1 MLARPLEY
9 QGTMPTPAL
18 VNDPFKGNPKFL
30 AAFRA
35 GCPTALD
42 TVYRTFERPLKNFV
56 LRGFAFKSDGRQL
69 YFSGMHAEHDLED
82 IVQETFRRAF
92 GERARQSFDGIRP
105 YKNYLFTIARNCVI
119 TDMSSRRRQIPV
131 GEALMRDAPSEDL
144 SPLESWVLSQRA
156 AFGDDGDADS
166 HEMLENL
173 EIYGLLMGFIESL
186 DGEAARFF
194 RFRFLAQCSQE
205 NTARRMGWNR
215 ARVRKLEARLRRDF
229 LCHARGT
236 GYLEMRE
243 ESKVVRRVD
252 DRDEHQA
259 VFERSRAIY
268 RERRALE
275 ENELFDPS
283 LDEVRAPAPAAAAA

>member
-1 MLARPLEY
+1 
-9 QGTMPTPAL
+9 MPTLPL
-18 VNDPFKGNPKFL
+18 LNDPFKGNPRFL

-42 TVYRTFERPLKNFV
+42 NVYRTFERPLKNFV
-56 LRGFAFKSDGRQL
+56 LRGFAFKSEGRQL
-69 YFSGMHAEHDLED
+69 YFGGLHSEHDLED

-105 YKNYLFTIARNCVI
+105 YKNYLFTIARNAVI

-156 AFGDDGDADS
+156 ALGEDGDLDS
-166 HEMLENL
+166 HERIEGL

-205 NTARRMGWNR
+205 KTARRMGWNR

-229 LCHARGT
+229 LCHASGS

-243 ESKVVRRVD
+243 EANVVRRVD
-252 DRDEHQA
+252 DRDGQQA
-259 VFERSRAIY
+259 VFARARAIY
-268 RERRALE
+268 RERGALE
-275 ENELFDPS
+275 ENELFDPV
-283 LDEVRAPAPAAAAA
+283 LPELTPVAA